1 MGVGMALWVSLV
13 LGLSLMGESA
23 FSEDRVKVGLLPLVS
38 SAPIFV
44 AMEEGFFKEEGINV
58 ELKFFQAAQP
68 IATAMAAG
76 EVDVGATGLTAG
88 LYNAL
93 ASGLD
98 AKIVADKGRE
108 WPGYKL
114 SGIVVSTREWEKG
127 VRSIEDLSGRR
138 IGVTQLGST
147 FHYMLGNI
155 LERHSMNLSQVKLVP
170 LGALR
175 SLVEALSSGQL
186 EAIFVAQPFCTQA
199 ESAGVGKVILWAGE
213 ELKYQIAAIFMSGSL
228 LKKRDTAKAFL
239 RAYIRGCRVYHDA
252 CLVRDSN
259 GRPLKSEDF
268 SKVLGQLAKYTGL
281 SPEQVVLDLS
291 YNDRDGELMWEDI
304 FRQVK
309 WYRANGMLTRDLEP
323 ASILDLSIWEEAR
336 KEVGP

>member
-1 MGVGMALWVSLV
+1 MGKRTACWVSLV
-13 LGLSLMGESA
+13 LGLSLMGGKA
-23 FSEDRVKVGLLPLVS
+23 FSGDKVKVGLLPLVS

-44 AMEEGFFKEEGINV
+44 AVEEGFFREEGVNV

-114 SGIVVSTREWEKG
+114 SGIVVSTREWERG
-127 VRSIEDLSGRR
+127 VRSIEGLSGRR
-138 IGVTQLGST
+138 IGVTQIGST

-155 LERHSMNLSQVKLVP
+155 LERHSMDLSQVKLVP
-170 LGALR
+170 LGGLK
-175 SLVEALSSGQL
+175 SLVEALSGGQL

-213 ELKYQIAAIFMSGSL
+213 ELKYQIAAIFMSGGL
-228 LKKRDTAKAFL
+228 LKKRDMAKAFL
-239 RAYIRGCRVYHDA
+239 RAYIRGCRVYYDG

-259 GRPLKSEDF
+259 GRPLKAEAF
-268 SKVLGQLAKYTGL
+268 FRVLGQIAKYTGL

-291 YNDRDGELMWEDI
+291 YNDRDGELMWDDI
-304 FRQVK
+304 PRQIN
-309 WYRANGMLTRDLEP
+309 WYRAHGMLTKDLDP
-323 ASILDLSIWEEAR
+323 QSILDRSLWEEAK

>member
-1 MGVGMALWVSLV
+1 MGVRIACWVSLV
-13 LGLSLMGESA
+13 LGLSLMGEKA
-23 FSEDRVKVGLLPLVS
+23 FSGDKVKVGLLPLVS

-44 AMEEGFFKEEGINV
+44 AMEEGFFQEEGVNV

-138 IGVTQLGST
+138 IGVTQIGST

-155 LERHSMNLSQVKLVP
+155 LEKRSMNLSQVKLVP
-170 LGALR
+170 LGGLK
-175 SLVEALSSGQL
+175 SLVEALSGGQL

-199 ESAGVGKVILWAGE
+199 ESAGVGKVILWAGD

-228 LKKRDTAKAFL
+228 LKKRDLARSFL
-239 RAYIRGCRVYHDA
+239 KAYIRGCRVYHDE
-252 CLVRDSN
+252 CLIRDSQ
-259 GRPLKSEDF
+259 GKPIKGEGF
-268 SKVLGQLAKYTGL
+268 SRVLAQVAKYTGL
-281 SPEQVVLDLS
+281 SPERVVLDLS
-291 YNDRDGELMWEDI
+291 YNDRNGELMWDDI
-304 FRQVK
+304 PRQIK
-309 WYRANGMLTRDLEP
+309 WYRANGMLTRDLDPEK
-323 ASILDLSIWEEAR
+323 ILDRALWEEAR
-336 KEVGP
+336 KGIGP